1 MVAIFFI
8 GTKGGMIM
16 LGKDFEN
23 IIGYK
28 TLIAVNN
35 IKNKQWS
42 DFDVLPLSEINI
54 VKGKGKGCYVYD
66 NKGIE
71 YLDLYCWNAV
81 ISIGHS
87 HPYT

>member
-1 MVAIFFI
+1 
-8 GTKGGMIM
+8 M

-23 IIGYK
+23 IIDCK

-42 DFDVLPLSEINI
+42 DFDVRPVSEINI
-54 VKGKGKGCYVYD
+54 VKGKGCCVYD

-81 ISIGHS
+81 ISIGRS

>member
-1 MVAIFFI
+1 M
-8 GTKGGMIM
+8 KR
-16 LGKDFEN
+16 
-23 IIGYK
+23 
-28 TLIAVNN
+28 
-35 IKNKQWS
+35 
-42 DFDVLPLSEINI
+42 FDVLPLSEINI
-54 VKGKGKGCYVYD
+54 VKGKVCYVYD